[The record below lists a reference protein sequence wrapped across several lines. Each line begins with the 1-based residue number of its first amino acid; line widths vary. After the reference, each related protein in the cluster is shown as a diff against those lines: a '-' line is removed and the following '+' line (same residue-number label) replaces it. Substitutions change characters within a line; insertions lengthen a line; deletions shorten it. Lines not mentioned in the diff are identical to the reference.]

1 VAGWAEGV
9 LLQPEALQRLAAHHG
24 LHVNVCDKVLASLDV
39 VDGGELEEDGRQ
51 AHQTVGGDVHELQRR
66 ADGHLGGEAGDP
78 VTRQVQLCNKG
89 EGEREFGRDL

>member
-1 VAGWAEGV
+1 MDT
-9 LLQPEALQRLAAHHG
+9 
-24 LHVNVCDKVLASLDV
+24 CDKVLASLDV

-78 VTRQVQLCNKG
+78 VTRQVQL
-89 EGEREFGRDL
+89 